1 MPGREITEYLL
12 PNRLLAG
19 EECKS
24 PEQGVCTPG
33 LAEGFQLEPSGQ
45 AVERGYSG
53 FASKVGIK
61 GVEEGTSG
69 DPGLNARLR
78 LDEAP
83 PLLSSWWHFQDS
95 SNHWLSLSAISE
107 GRELQRGG
115 KYKLKKSTTLC
126 QK

>member
-1 MPGREITEYLL
+1 M
-12 PNRLLAG
+12 
-19 EECKS
+19 
-24 PEQGVCTPG
+24 
-33 LAEGFQLEPSGQ
+33 
-45 AVERGYSG
+45 
-53 FASKVGIK
+53 
-61 GVEEGTSG
+61 EEGTSG
-69 DPGLNARLR
+69 DPGLNAPLR

-83 PLLSSWWHFQDS
+83 RLLSSWWHFQDS